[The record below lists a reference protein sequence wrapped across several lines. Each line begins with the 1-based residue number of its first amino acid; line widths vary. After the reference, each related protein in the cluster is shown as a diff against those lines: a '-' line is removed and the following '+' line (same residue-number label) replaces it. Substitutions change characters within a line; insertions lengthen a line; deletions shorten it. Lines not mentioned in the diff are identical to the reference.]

1 MTLASFRKE
10 SFTTTH
16 QTAFKSSLKQQLG
29 ITTLSDNSI
38 VLTIADNVVVAT
50 SKRVRRRLSGGGI
63 TISYTITGVSETV
76 ATSATAT
83 LADGSTANAFTV
95 LLARE
100 MQSAGAAAPAGGW
113 GALSVDVGAV
123 VTSSS
128 PPTPVPTPVPPV
140 PTPAP
145 KIGGGNLVG
154 IPLSGASS
162 LNANVLA
169 VVLSTVLV
177 LWAST
182 AV

>member
-29 ITTLSDNSI
+29 ITTLPDNSI

-50 SKRVRRRLSGGGI
+50 SKRVRRRLSGGI

-83 LADGSTANAFTV
+83 LADGSTATAFTM

-177 LWAST
+177 MWAST